1 MLKPVTSILLT
12 YNLILYLN
20 IICLMSK
27 DLLFKLCIFLFE
39 CLNLS
44 CRCDGRRMDQLRDI
58 SCEVDLYKP
67 LHGSALFQ
75 RGQTQVLCTV
85 ALDSLE
91 SAMKTDPVSMLLR

>member
-1 MLKPVTSILLT
+1 MVR
-12 YNLILYLN
+12 
-20 IICLMSK
+20 
-27 DLLFKLCIFLFE
+27 LF
-39 CLNLS
+39 
-44 CRCDGRRMDQLRDI
+44 RCDGRALDQLRAI

-91 SAMKTDPVSMLLR
+91 SAVKSDPVSVLLRRALGNLPRWAQRKEKREAKGEKEPEVRLL